1 MTKALVCFMNSK
13 VRGISYVQKLYGD
26 PDEYAYKFGNDTFA
40 RELPI
45 HMNRLRFNV
54 YGYLN
59 SMSIDYQ
66 MQRIYY
72 SNFKQRLGFGLFIY
86 NNDTS
91 SYYFDTVPD
100 TNQVTAT
107 YA

>member
-1 MTKALVCFMNSK
+1 MNSK
-13 VRGISYVQKLYGD
+13 LNQTSYVQKLYGD

-45 HMNRLRFNV
+45 QMNWLHFKG
-54 YGYLN
+54 YGYLH
-59 SMSIDYQ
+59 SMSIDYKTQ
-66 MQRIYY
+66 KVYY
-72 SNFKQRLGFGLFIY
+72 CNNFLQRLGHGLFIHH
-86 NNDTS
+86 NDTH

-107 YA
+107 YAYY